1 MEICIESS
9 EPWDSVIK
17 ILEEKSMNP
26 KLVSEVRI
34 PL

>member
-17 ILEEKSMNP
+17 ILEEKEHES
-26 KLVSEVRI
+26 KVGF
-34 PL
+34 